1 MIEVETREGRNKMK
15 LQERVTEMLS
25 GRRCAVLGLGIS
37 NRPLCAFLLNH
48 GAMVTVCD
56 QKPAEEI
63 KGADELCARGVIL
76 STGSDYLAPLMR
88 ETFDLVFRSPGIRPD
103 TPEIVTAIEKGAV
116 LTSEMELFF
125 DLTPATVI
133 GITGSDGKTTTT
145 TLTSLFLE
153 EAEKRTGRRVFLGGN
168 IGSPLLPRLYE
179 MTGEDFAVVELS
191 SFQLQTMKRSPAR
204 AVITNLSPNHLN
216 WHVDM
221 NEYVDAKCNIFRNAG
236 NECVVLNRENETAWG
251 LAELTETT
259 GTTVVPFSSD
269 ESRTCGGVCRRG
281 GVIGFLDGEGFT
293 PVLDESEIRLP
304 GKHNVE
310 NYEAAIAVT
319 RGLVTKEEILAVA
332 RSFTGV
338 KHRLEPV
345 REKDG
350 VIYYNS
356 SIDSSPSRTVAALSA
371 LDRPP
376 VVICG
381 GRDKHVPFAPMADA
395 LCEKAVGIVLTG
407 EAAGQIYDAIL
418 ASPLY
423 KPETIPILC
432 VSEFDEAVRTASRM
446 ARSGEAV
453 LLSPGCTSFDAFKNF
468 EERGE
473 RFRAVVE
480 GL

>member
-1 MIEVETREGRNKMK
+1 MELR
-15 LQERVTEMLS
+15 ERVTALLS

-37 NRPLCAFLLNH
+37 NRPLCDFLVDH
-48 GAMVTVCD
+48 GATVTACD
-56 QKPAEEI
+56 QKPVTEI
-63 KGADELCARGVIL
+63 KGADALLSRGVAL
-76 STGSDYLAPLMR
+76 STGKDYLSPLVR
-88 ETFDLVFRSPGIRPD
+88 ERFDYVFRSPGIRPD
-103 TPEIVTAIEKGAV
+103 APEILAAIENGAV

-153 EAEKRTGRRVFLGGN
+153 EAGKRTGRRVFLGGN

-179 MTGEDFAVVELS
+179 MTERDYAVVELS
-191 SFQLQTMKRSPAR
+191 SFQLMTMKRSPAR
-204 AVITNLSPNHLN
+204 SVVTNLSPNHLN

-221 NEYVDAKCNIFRNAG
+221 DEYVSAKCNIFRHTG
-236 NECVVLNRENETAWG
+236 NECVVLNRENETGWG
-251 LAELTETT
+251 CAALAASV

-269 ESRTCGGVCRRG
+269 LSRDLTGGVCRRDG
-281 GVIGFLDGEGFT
+281 AIGFMRGGEFS

-304 GKHNVE
+304 GVHNIE

-319 RGLVTKEEILAVA
+319 RGLVTNEDILAVA

-371 LDRPP
+371 IDRPP

-381 GRDKHVPFAPMADA
+381 GRDKHVPFSPMADA
-395 LCEKAVGIVLTG
+395 LCERAVGIVLTG
-407 EAAGQIYDAIL
+407 EAAGQIHEAIL

-423 KPETIPILC
+423 RPETIPILR
-432 VSEFDEAVRTASRM
+432 VPAFDEAVRAASKM
-446 ARSGEAV
+446 ARPGEAV
-453 LLSPGCTSFDAFKNF
+453 LLSPGCTSFDAFQNF

-473 RFRAVVE
+473 RFREVVM

>member
-1 MIEVETREGRNKMK
+1 MMELR
-15 LQERVTEMLS
+15 ERVTALLS
-25 GRRCAVLGLGIS
+25 GKKCAVLGFGIS
-37 NRPLCAFLLNH
+37 NRPLVGFLLDC
-48 GAMVTVCD
+48 GATVTVCD
-56 QKPAEEI
+56 AKEAMELE
-63 KGADELCARGVIL
+63 GADAFIARGASFFCGKNYL
-76 STGSDYLAPLMR
+76 SVLTLER
-88 ETFDLVFRSPGIRPD
+88 FDFVFRSPGIRPD
-103 TPEIVTAIEKGAV
+103 TAEILSATEKGAV
-116 LTSEMELFF
+116 LTSEMELFLDF
-125 DLTPATVI
+125 TPATVI
-133 GITGSDGKTTTT
+133 GVTGSDGKTTTT
-145 TLTSLFLE
+145 TLVSLFLS

-168 IGSPLLPRLYE
+168 IGTPLLPRLFE
-179 MTGEDFAVVELS
+179 MRDGDYAVLELS
-191 SFQLQTMKRSPAR
+191 SFQLMTMKRSPAR

-221 NEYVDAKCNIFRNAG
+221 DEYVAAKCNIFRNPQC
-236 NECVVLNRENETAWG
+236 ERVVLNRGNETAWS
-251 LAELTETT
+251 LSATANTE
-259 GTTVVPFSSD
+259 VVPFSSD
-269 ESRTCGGVCRRG
+269 TLSLLDCGVCRRSG
-281 GVIGFLDGEGFT
+281 EIGFIRGGEFT
-293 PVLDESEIRLP
+293 PVLLESEIRLP
-304 GKHNVE
+304 GVHNIE

-319 RGLVTKEEILAVA
+319 EGLVTRDEILTVA

-356 SIDSSPSRTVAALSA
+356 SIDSSPSRTIAALSA

-381 GRDKHVPFAPMADA
+381 GRDKHVPFSPMADA
-395 LCEKAVGIVLTG
+395 LCKTAVGIVLTG

-418 ASPLY
+418 ASPFY
-423 KPETIPILC
+423 APETVPILQ
-432 VSEFDEAVRTASRM
+432 VPDFDEAVRTASRM

-453 LLSPGCTSFDAFKNF
+453 LLSPGCTSFDAFRNF

>member
-1 MIEVETREGRNKMK
+1 MNLREKVEA
-15 LQERVTEMLS
+15 LLS
-25 GRRCAVLGLGIS
+25 GKKCAVLGFGIS
-37 NRPLCAFLLNH
+37 NRPLVGFLLDH
-48 GAMVTVCD
+48 GAVVTVCD
-56 QKPAEEI
+56 AKDISALDGAE
-63 KGADELCARGVIL
+63 DFMARGVL
-76 STGSDYLAPLMR
+76 FSTGKNYLSVLK
-88 ETFDLVFRSPGIRPD
+88 EKTFDLVFRSPGIRPD
-103 TPEIVTAIEKGAV
+103 CGEILSATEKGAV
-116 LTSEMELFF
+116 LTSEMELFLDF
-125 DLTPATVI
+125 TPATVI
-133 GITGSDGKTTTT
+133 GVTGSDGKTTTT
-145 TLTSLFLE
+145 TLVSLFLS

-168 IGSPLLPRLYE
+168 IGTPLLPRLYE
-179 MTGEDFAVVELS
+179 MKEGDYAVVELS
-191 SFQLQTMKRSPAR
+191 SFQLMTMQKSPAR

-221 NEYVDAKCNIFRNAG
+221 DEYVAAKCNIFRNPQC
-236 NECVVLNRENETAWG
+236 ERVVLNRENEAAWALAASAGTA
-251 LAELTETT
+251 
-259 GTTVVPFSSD
+259 VVPFSSD
-269 ESRTCGGVCRRG
+269 MTREFLSGVCRRDG
-281 GVIGFLDGEGFT
+281 AIGFMRDGEFS
-293 PVLDESEIRLP
+293 PVLFESEIRLP
-304 GKHNVE
+304 GVHNIE

-319 RGLVTKEEILAVA
+319 EGLVICDEILAVA

-356 SIDSSPSRTVAALSA
+356 SIDSSPSRTIAALSA

-395 LCEKAVGIVLTG
+395 LCKTAVGIVLTG

-418 ASPLY
+418 SSPFY
-423 KPETIPILC
+423 APETVPILQ
-432 VSEFDEAVRTASRM
+432 VPDFDEAVRTASRM

-453 LLSPGCTSFDAFKNF
+453 LLSPGCTSFDAFRNF

>member
-1 MIEVETREGRNKMK
+1 MELREK
-15 LQERVTEMLS
+15 VTEMLS

-37 NRPLCAFLLNH
+37 NRPLCDFLLEH
-48 GAMVTVCD
+48 GAIVTACD
-56 QKPAEEI
+56 KKPQGEI
-63 KGADELCARGVIL
+63 EGAHALALRGVTL
-76 STGSDYLAPLMR
+76 STGDGYLSPLKCEAFDY
-88 ETFDLVFRSPGIRPD
+88 VFRSPGFRPD
-103 TPEIVTAIEKGAV
+103 IEEIASAVGRGAV
-116 LTSEMELFF
+116 LTSEMELFL

-133 GITGSDGKTTTT
+133 GVTGSDGKTTTT
-145 TLTSLFLE
+145 TITSLLLE
-153 EAEKRTGRRVFLGGN
+153 EAGKRTGHRVFLGGN

-179 MTGEDFAVVELS
+179 MKAGDYAVVELS
-191 SFQLQTMKRSPAR
+191 SFQLMTMQRSPAR

-221 NEYVDAKCNIFRNAG
+221 DEYVKAKCNIYRNAG
-236 NECVVLNRENETAWG
+236 NEFIVLNRENATAWS
-251 LAELTETT
+251 LAQTAGTE
-259 GTTVVPFSSD
+259 VLPFSSD
-269 ESRTCGGVCRRG
+269 EARVLSCGIVRRG
-281 GVIGFLDGEGFT
+281 GVIGAIDENGFT
-293 PVLDESEIRLP
+293 PLLDEREIRLP
-304 GKHNVE
+304 GVHNIE

-319 RGLVTKEEILAVA
+319 LGLVTRDEILSVA
-332 RSFTGV
+332 RRFTGV

-350 VIYYNS
+350 VIYFNS

-371 LDRPP
+371 IPRPP

-395 LCEKAVGIVLTG
+395 LCKTAVGIVLTG
-407 EAAGQIYDAIL
+407 EAAGQIYDAIK

-423 KPETIPILC
+423 RPETIPILC
-432 VSEFDEAVRTASRM
+432 VPEFDEAVRAAARM